1 MSPRHLLRLALNTL
15 TCCALLLGNG
25 SPAAAQN
32 TAPIPYTTLNPT
44 ARTPVRRVA
53 APTTP
58 VAAPQAINS
67 TPGVL
72 PLEAPLLEAY
82 IDGVVAAAMA
92 DQHLAGVAVAVV
104 QNGQVVLKKGY
115 GVDRQSPRRAVDPD
129 RTLFRIGS
137 ISKTFTWIALQKE
150 VEAGRMRL
158 DAPVNLY
165 LPERLQLKD
174 QGLRQQVRLRDLLT
188 HTSGFEE
195 RTFGQLYE
203 RDWQRVRSLNQYLR
217 QERPRRVRE
226 PGDVVSFSNYD
237 AALAGAAVANVQG
250 KTFERMIEERVLIPA
265 GLSNTTF
272 REPRPER
279 PDLPQPMTP
288 AMADRLSQGYA
299 WQNGGF
305 SARPFEFSGQAAPAS
320 SASSTAGD
328 MARYMTLL
336 LNGGSI
342 DGTSVYTPRVD
353 AALRGNL
360 WSSAPG
366 AAGWTGGLQDIP
378 LPGGRRGLGHMGQTL
393 SFQSNMVL
401 VPQLNLGVF
410 VVANSPGGRVLADT
424 LPDSIVHRFF
434 GPPVAPPVAAATP
447 ADPQAF
453 AGHYLT
459 VRRAYAGLEAFVD
472 RLGGRAKVTAA
483 ADGRLTTK
491 IEGVERAWVPSEQP
505 GVYRAADGA
514 PEPLVFRTGG
524 NGKAQLLFAPWG
536 GATYERQ
543 SFLDSVLLMAL
554 LAAAAGVA
562 ALATVTGPFLRDAR
576 EFRQTQVQSRTALL
590 QALQAGL
597 WLIALTCFAIWA
609 MRAHDVLRLVYEWP
623 GGLLVTA
630 SACALVAGILGVVN
644 LALLPIIWKGGRR
657 VDSWTPGRKLRFT
670 ATALIFVAFT
680 VLIGLWGGLTAW
692 IA

>member
-1 MSPRHLLRLALNTL
+1 MPPRSLTRLALN
-15 TCCALLLGNG
+15 ALVIVGLL
-25 SPAAAQN
+25 SSSAPAAAQN
-32 TAPIPYTTLNPT
+32 RAPIPYTTLNPRP
-44 ARTPVRRVA
+44 AVRTPARRTVVA
-53 APTTP
+53 APAPAP
-58 VAAPQAINS
+58 VAINS
-67 TPGVL
+67 TPGVPAL
-72 PLEAPLLEAY
+72 DAPLLEAY
-82 IDGVVAAAMA
+82 VDGLVTSAMT

-137 ISKTFTWIALQKE
+137 ISKTFTWIVLQKE
-150 VEAGRMRL
+150 IESGRMRL

-174 QGLRQQVRLRDLLT
+174 QGFKKQVRLRDLMT
-188 HTSGFEE
+188 HTAGFEE
-195 RTFGQLYE
+195 RTFGQLFE

-226 PGDVVSFSNYD
+226 PGEVVSYSNYD

-250 KTFERMIEERVLIPA
+250 KTFERLIEEQVLVPA
-265 GLSNTTF
+265 GLAHTTF

-288 AMADRLSQGYA
+288 AMADTLSRGYA

-305 SARPFEFSGQAAPAS
+305 ESRPFEFLGQVAPSG

-342 DGTSVYTPRVD
+342 DDRVLYSPRVD

-360 WSSAPG
+360 WRSAPG
-366 AAGWTGGLQDIP
+366 AAGWTGGLQDSP
-378 LPGGRRGLGHMGQTL
+378 LPGGRRGIGHIGQTL

-410 VVANSPGGRVLADT
+410 IVANSPGGRVLADT
-424 LPDSIVHRFF
+424 LPAAIVGRFF
-434 GPPVAPPVAAATP
+434 GPPPSPPAAVAAP
-447 ADPQAF
+447 ADPQGF
-453 AGHYLT
+453 TGTYLT

-472 RLGGRAKVTAA
+472 RLGGRAKVLGA
-483 ADGRLTTK
+483 ADGGLVTNMD
-491 IEGVERAWVPSEQP
+491 GVERAWSPTAQP
-505 GVYRAADGA
+505 GVYRATDGA
-514 PEPLVFRTGG
+514 AEPLVFRAG
-524 NGKAQLLFAPWG
+524 NGGKARQLFAPWG
-536 GATYERQ
+536 GETYERQ
-543 SFLDSVLLMAL
+543 GVFDGVLLMAV
-554 LAAAAGVA
+554 LAGMAGIA
-562 ALATVTGPFLRDAR
+562 ALATLAGLFLRDTR

-590 QALQAGL
+590 QVLQAGL
-597 WLIALTCFAIWA
+597 WLIALGSFAAWA
-609 MRAHDVLRLVYEWP
+609 VSAQDLLWLVYEWP
-623 GGLLVTA
+623 GGLLITA
-630 SACALVAGILGVVN
+630 SACALVAGVLGVVN
-644 LALLPIIWKGGRR
+644 LLLLPIIWRGGRR
-657 VDSWTPGRKLRFT
+657 VDSWTIGRKLRFT

-680 VLIGLWGGLTAW
+680 ALIGAWGGLTPW
-692 IA
+692 VS

>member
-1 MSPRHLLRLALNTL
+1 MV
-15 TCCALLLGNG
+15 LGNAA
-25 SPAAAQN
+25 PAAAQN
-32 TAPIPYTTLNPT
+32 AGPIPYSALNP
-44 ARTPVRRVA
+44 RPRPVVRRVA
-53 APTTP
+53 PPATP
-58 VAAPQAINS
+58 VAPPQAINS

-72 PLEAPLLEAY
+72 PLDAPLLEAY
-82 IDGVVAAAMA
+82 VDGVVAAAMA
-92 DQHLAGVAVAVV
+92 EQHLAGVAVAVV

-174 QGLRQQVRLRDLLT
+174 QGLRQQVRLRDLIT

-195 RTFGQLYE
+195 RAFGQLFE

-226 PGDVVSFSNYD
+226 PGDVVSYSNYD

-250 KTFERMIEERVLIPA
+250 KTFERVIEERVLIPA
-265 GLSNTTF
+265 GLASTTF

-279 PDLPQPMTP
+279 PDLPEPMTA

-299 WQNGGF
+299 WKGGGF
-305 SARPFEFSGQAAPAS
+305 SARPFEYIGQAAPAG

-342 DGTSVYTPRVD
+342 DGTSVYSPRVD

-360 WSSAPG
+360 WRSAPG

-424 LPDSIVHRFF
+424 LPASIVRRFF
-434 GPPVAPPVAAATP
+434 GPPAAPPTAAATP
-447 ADPQAF
+447 VDPQAF
-453 AGHYLT
+453 AGTYLT

-472 RLGGRAKVTAA
+472 RLGGRAKVTSA
-483 ADGRLTTK
+483 ADGRLITN
-491 IEGVERAWVPSEQP
+491 IEDVERAWLPTEQP

-514 PEPLVFRTGG
+514 AEPLVFRAGD
-524 NGKAQLLFAPWG
+524 NGKAKLLFAPWG

-543 SFLDSVLLMAL
+543 GLLDSVLLMAL
-554 LAAAAGVA
+554 LAAATGVA
-562 ALATVTGPFLRDAR
+562 ALATLAGLFLRDAR

-590 QALQAGL
+590 PVLQAGL
-597 WLIALTCFAIWA
+597 WMIALACFAVWA
-609 MRAHDVLRLVYEWP
+609 VRAHDVLRLVYEWP
-623 GGLLVTA
+623 GGLLVTS
-630 SACALVAGILGVVN
+630 SACALVAGILGFVN

-680 VLIGLWGGLTAW
+680 VLIGLWGGLTGWVA
-692 IA
+692 

>member
-1 MSPRHLLRLALNTL
+1 VSPRHLLRLALNAL
-15 TCCALLLGNG
+15 TCCAVVLGG
-25 SPAAAQN
+25 AAPAAAQN
-32 TAPIPYTTLNPT
+32 AAPIPYTTLSP
-44 ARTPVRRVA
+44 RPRPVVRRVA
-53 APTTP
+53 PP
-58 VAAPQAINS
+58 VAPPQAINS

-72 PLEAPLLEAY
+72 PLEPPLLEAY
-82 IDGVVAAAMA
+82 VDGVVAAAMA

-174 QGLRQQVRLRDLLT
+174 QGLRQQVRLRDLIT

-195 RTFGQLYE
+195 RTFGQSFE

-226 PGDVVSFSNYD
+226 PGELVSYSNYD

-250 KTFERMIEERVLIPA
+250 KTFERMIEERVLVPA
-265 GLSNTTF
+265 GLANTTF

-279 PDLPQPMTP
+279 PDLPQPMT
-288 AMADRLSQGYA
+288 ATMADRLSQGYE
-299 WQNGGF
+299 WRNGGF
-305 SARPFEFSGQAAPAS
+305 MARPFEYIGQAAPAGA
-320 SASSTAGD
+320 ASSTAGD

-342 DGTSVYTPRVD
+342 DGGSVYSPRVD

-360 WSSAPG
+360 WRAAPG

-378 LPGGRRGLGHMGQTL
+378 MPGGRRGLGHIGQTL

-424 LPDSIVHRFF
+424 LPDSIVRRFF
-434 GPPVAPPVAAATP
+434 GPPAAPPAAVATP

-453 AGHYLT
+453 VGTYLT

-472 RLGGRAKVTAA
+472 RLAGRARVTAA
-483 ADGRLTTK
+483 ADGRLITK
-491 IEGVERAWVPSEQP
+491 IDDAERAWLPTAEP

-514 PEPLVFRTGG
+514 PEPLVFRAGA

-543 SFLDSVLLMAL
+543 AFLDSVLLMAL
-554 LAAAAGVA
+554 LAAATGLA
-562 ALATVTGPFLRDAR
+562 ALATVAGLFLRDAR

-590 QALQAGL
+590 QVLQAGL
-597 WLIALTCFAIWA
+597 WLIALTCFAVWA
-609 MRAHDVLRLVYEWP
+609 VRAKDVLRLVYEWP

-630 SACALVAGILGVVN
+630 SACALVAGILGAVN
-644 LALLPIIWKGGRR
+644 LVLLPIIWKGGRR

-680 VLIGLWGGLTAW
+680 ALIGIWGGLTAW
-692 IA
+692 VA

>member
-1 MSPRHLLRLALNTL
+1 VSPRHLLRLALNAL
-15 TCCALLLGNG
+15 TCCAVALGG
-25 SPAAAQN
+25 AAPAAAQN
-32 TAPIPYTTLNPT
+32 AGPIPYTVLNP
-44 ARTPVRRVA
+44 RPRPVARRVA
-53 APTTP
+53 PPTAP
-58 VAAPQAINS
+58 VAPPQAINS

-72 PLEAPLLEAY
+72 PLDAPLLEAY
-82 IDGVVAAAMA
+82 VDGVVAAAMA
-92 DQHLAGVAVAVV
+92 EQHLAGVAVAVV

-129 RTLFRIGS
+129 RTMFRIGS

-195 RTFGQLYE
+195 RAFGQLFE

-226 PGDVVSFSNYD
+226 PGDVVSYSNYD

-250 KTFERMIEERVLIPA
+250 KTFERVIEEQVLIPA
-265 GLSNTTF
+265 GLTSTTF

-279 PDLPQPMTP
+279 PDLPQPMTA

-299 WQNGGF
+299 WDNGGF
-305 SARPFEFSGQAAPAS
+305 LARPFEYIGQVAPAG

-342 DGTSVYTPRVD
+342 DGTLVYSPRVD

-360 WSSAPG
+360 WRSAPG

-410 VVANSPGGRVLADT
+410 VVANSPGGRILADT
-424 LPDSIVHRFF
+424 LPVSIVRRFF
-434 GPPVAPPVAAATP
+434 GPAVMPPTPAATP

-453 AGHYLT
+453 AGTYLT

-472 RLGGRAKVTAA
+472 RLSGRAQVTAA
-483 ADGRLTTK
+483 ADGRLISK
-491 IEGVERAWVPSEQP
+491 IDGLERAWVPTEQP

-514 PEPLVFRTGG
+514 AEPLVFRAGD
-524 NGKAQLLFAPWG
+524 NGKAKLLFAPWG

-543 SFLDSVLLMAL
+543 GLLDSVLLMAL
-554 LAAAAGVA
+554 LAAATGVA
-562 ALATVTGPFLRDAR
+562 ALATLAGLFLRDSR

-597 WLIALTCFAIWA
+597 WLIALGCFAIWA
-609 MRAHDVLRLVYEWP
+609 VRANDVLRLVYEWP

-630 SACALVAGILGVVN
+630 SACALVAGVLGGVN
-644 LALLPIIWKGGRR
+644 LALLPIIWRGGRR